1 MYKQKSQS
9 LISGALV
16 LTLAG
21 VIVKIV
27 GYISTLPLTNYWLG
41 PKGMGYYNV
50 AYSLYL
56 PVYTMAVSGF
66 PVAIAKIISSLNEQ
80 KKFKDVKVAKRAAN
94 ILFAVIGVLGS
105 VVMLALSKP
114 YADSIKNP
122 LAVYTMLAIAPS
134 IFFSAMLSA
143 RRGFDQGA
151 KNMTTTAIS
160 QVIEVMVKAVFGLLA
175 CYFTMTALNNEYS
188 TSGMILGKA
197 VADANEA
204 SKLILALSAAAAM
217 MAVTVSVIVAY
228 VYFLVR
234 GKRTSEIYTAE
245 QYELSPDPDSQKKYI
260 KLILVLGIPIALSSL
275 VANIAGLIDTT
286 MLQSLISRLISND
299 ADKAALYA
307 SYHGLI
313 SDIKPDEIAN
323 YLYGCFTVY
332 ANKIYMLIAP
342 IVTTFSISA
351 LPIISAMWAVKDTKG
366 INRNASS
373 ALKMTSFIA
382 SPIGFGMA
390 AIPQQIILLVYSN
403 AGAAAEIAAPSLAV
417 LGLTA
422 VMANACTPIFYISN
436 AIGRVDVPIKLT
448 IASSVAKIIA
458 TYFLVSIPE
467 VNILAASYSNIIYFL
482 VMFVFGMMF
491 LRREVGFKP
500 SYFDVFIKPIIAG
513 LLCGAF
519 ARLTCTLLPS
529 GRMYTLISIMVGGV
543 VYFIAAG
550 VLRILDPDEVL
561 ALPAGNKIYKFLRK
575 LGAVK
580 AVEND

>member
-21 VIVKIV
+21 IIVKIV

-80 KKFKDVKVAKRAAN
+80 KKFKDVKVAKKAAN
-94 ILFAVIGVLGS
+94 LLFAIIGILGS
-105 VVMLALSKP
+105 VVMLVLSKP

-143 RRGFDQGA
+143 KRGFDQGA
-151 KNMTTTAIS
+151 KNMTTTAVS
-160 QVIEVMVKAVFGLLA
+160 QVIEVLAKAVFGLLA
-175 CYFTMTALNNEYS
+175 CYLTMTALNSEYS
-188 TSGMILGKA
+188 SAGTVLGKV
-197 VADANEA
+197 VANDSEA
-204 SKLILALSAAAAM
+204 SKLVLALSAAAAI

-228 VYFLVR
+228 MYFLIR
-234 GKRTSEIYTAE
+234 GKHTSENYTPEEYA
-245 QYELSPDPDSQKKYI
+245 LSPDPESKKKYI
-260 KLILVLGIPIALSSL
+260 RLILVLGIPIALSSL

-286 MLQSLISRLISND
+286 MLQSLISGVVSNS
-299 ADKAALYA
+299 ADRAALYA
-307 SYHGLI
+307 SYNGLLNGI
-313 SDIKPDEIAN
+313 HPDEVAN
-323 YLYGCFTVY
+323 HLYGCYTAY

-351 LPIISAMWAVKDTKG
+351 LPIISALWAVKDIKG
-366 INRNASS
+366 ISKNASS

-403 AGAAAEIAAPSLAV
+403 AGTAAQIAAPSLAI
-417 LGLTA
+417 LGITA

-436 AIGRVDVPIKLT
+436 AIGRVDIPIKLT
-448 IASSVAKIIA
+448 IGSSIVKIVS
-458 TYFLVSIPE
+458 TYFLVKIPE

-482 VMFVFGMMF
+482 FMFTFGMMF
-491 LRREVGFKP
+491 LRKKVGFKP
-500 SYFDVFIKPIIAG
+500 SYFNVFIKPIIAG
-513 LLCGAF
+513 LLCGA
-519 ARLTCTLLPS
+519 AAWVTSYLLPG
-529 GRMYTLISIMVGGV
+529 GRMYTLISIMVGGA
-543 VYFIAAG
+543 VYFVAAG

-561 ALPAGNKIYKFLRK
+561 ALPKGQKIYAFLRK

-580 AVEND
+580 AVTND